1 MSGPEPGLADIQEA
15 ITDLLRE
22 EEVAT
27 LATVDADGHPSASTM
42 HIAGDGLSVY
52 IHTFTYNRKYAEM
65 LADPRVSYAVSYQ
78 PPGGFDDRFA
88 SRSLQV
94 KGRATLLTTA
104 PEIQRA
110 VAVSREQFPWLA
122 QTAMYDHV
130 KLPDQGQQVFFRI
143 DPVSALWAD
152 HRVRLLW
159 RVILDFDTL
168 GGQIT
173 AKRPYDAVTGRRL
186 QRHAPGRRRSGPE
199 CRQRLRAGSCAR

>member
-1 MSGPEPGLADIQEA
+1 MSGAEPDLAEIQEA

-22 EEVAT
+22 EQIAT

-42 HIAGDGLSVY
+42 HIAGDGLTVY
-52 IHTFTYNRKYAEM
+52 MHTFAYNRKYAEM

-94 KGRATLLTTA
+94 KGRATLLVTE

-122 QTAMYDHV
+122 QTAMYDNV

-143 DPVSALWAD
+143 DPVNAVWAD

-159 RVILDFDTL
+159 RVFLEFDPAE
-168 GGQIT
+168 GRIT
-173 AKRPYDAVTGRRL
+173 GKQPYDAVVGRR
-186 QRHAPGRRRSGPE
+186 G
-199 CRQRLRAGSCAR
+199 